1 MNKFTLACCSLL
13 DRYPLYQHLTTDNN
27 GKKHLRVLIL
37 GAGERLY
44 GMIRVVLTNGQ
55 LLDAELEVTVATT
68 YAEHE
73 CEILL
78 QRAPSL
84 NQFMSVT
91 LDHQSRTCSAPW
103 RSLGSIA
110 FESRNLEPNSAQ
122 KLMKTYT
129 DCRYV
134 LISADEDEKTRR
146 LASACARFAGASAV
160 IAFYE
165 KQNSHSALENPG
177 QGLLVS
183 FGTAENEAFSA
194 QVKTIA
200 YNLHYAYAK
209 TQNDREP
216 ESRIRE
222 SFMEEYNYSSSMEAA
237 LHVKSKLACV
247 GIMDEDPEEAARRF
261 SRLMSQQPELEARL
275 AAIEHRRWCVDKLLA
290 GYGPVSDMNQIYQ
303 NGATTH
309 DRIEKWH
316 CCLAPCDD
324 AGRSKLTDS
333 DWNIEETDRRWE
345 EFDALDRMS
354 IRIHRRCGEL
364 ARENAPRILSLIHSM
379 QSDISARLELPEEI
393 QEEIQTETKELE
405 AAVGRLLQNNNR
417 SIPAI
422 QQNIAMIKQL
432 LGQIDSPF
440 AKSILNKLPE
450 LEVLLAPCMEYV
462 ICKDYK
468 KQDMIQIRQIPFAL
482 THKERPTLVKLM
494 SDQGLENLYSVW
506 RLEPRSIIFI
516 GYARNA
522 RELEAFNASS
532 AVISDFAAK
541 YLSNEKEDNE
551 KEKLIIHI
559 LVPKGLNT
567 DRMNGSNIIHVERT
581 GEGLHGPLAVLL
593 SEVHADY
600 LDITGADY
608 LLSRQAEAAAAQ
620 ANTRVF
626 YVRED
631 HFENVDRAEALA
643 YSAPEKKLTVEEML
657 RFSGV
662 TPARS
667 ETLRLRFLAD
677 SYRDLWEVALSTPKW
692 RSFCEDAWKAYCNTP
707 QNSFTFTGSDSEQST
722 IRIEISETAAASLV
736 PALEKLRELGF
747 VTTPVF
753 MDRKEGANRVSVFF
767 GTSRK
772 RKELSAFLE
781 QTCRRFLTGDRFEVN
796 GTQEVWL
803 TYRDYSLKDMIIPG
817 NDFIDYRTILTKMES
832 KKLISNVRWNRG
844 QDPIRCSFRLSTQDI
859 LPCFQLSGRV
869 LEYYLY
875 YSILQDGDFDDVE
888 TGYSFFHGEENNSPK
903 NEIDIICTKG
913 YSSVFV
919 SAKMGGKLD
928 NSFLYEVS
936 YLANRF
942 GLNARAVLAAPRIAM
957 FSTDPM
963 SGNPVLSPAASHARQ
978 RNVYL
983 LGTEC
988 FESGKIGAVLSNIVA
1003 GKSDWWAV

>member
-1 MNKFTLACCSLL
+1 MNKFTLACCNLL
-13 DRYPLYQHLTTDNN
+13 DKYPLYQHLTIDNN
-27 GKKHLRVLIL
+27 GRKHLRVLIL

-44 GMIRVVLTNGQ
+44 GMIRAVLTNGQ
-55 LLDAELEVTVATT
+55 LLDTDLEVTVAAT

-73 CEILL
+73 CEMLL
-78 QRAPSL
+78 QRAPYLS
-84 NQFMSVT
+84 QFMSVT
-91 LDHQSRTCSAPW
+91 LDHKKRTGPAPW

-146 LASACARFAGASAV
+146 LASTCARFAGASSV
-160 IAFYE
+160 IAYYE
-165 KQNSHSALENPG
+165 KQNNHSDLENTG

-216 ESRIRE
+216 ESRIFE

-275 AAIEHRRWCVDKLLA
+275 AAVEHRRWCVDKLLA
-290 GYGPVSDMNQIYQ
+290 GYGPVSDINQIYQ

-316 CCLAPCDD
+316 CCLTSCDD
-324 AGRSKLTDS
+324 AGHSKLTDS
-333 DWNIEETDRRWE
+333 DWKIEEADRRWE
-345 EFDALDRMS
+345 ELDELDRMS

-379 QSDISARLELPEEI
+379 QSDISARLELPEEV
-393 QEEIQTETKELE
+393 QAETKELE
-405 AAVGRLLQNNNR
+405 AAVSRLLQNNNR
-417 SIPAI
+417 SISAI
-422 QQNIAMIKQL
+422 QQKIAMIKQL
-432 LGQIDSPF
+432 LEKNDSPF

-450 LEVLLAPCMEYV
+450 LEELLAPCMEYV

-468 KQDMIQIRQIPFAL
+468 KQDMAQIRQIPFAL
-482 THKERPTLVKLM
+482 THKERPILVKLM

-506 RLEPRSIIFI
+506 RLEPRTVIFV
-516 GYARNA
+516 GYARNP
-522 RELEAFNASS
+522 RELKTLDASS
-532 AVISDFAAK
+532 AAISNFAAK
-541 YLSNEKEDNE
+541 HFSNENE
-551 KEKLIIHI
+551 QLIIRI
-559 LVPKGLNT
+559 LVPKGMNT
-567 DRMNGSNIIHVERT
+567 DRMNGSNIIHVEST
-581 GEGLHGPLAVLL
+581 EEGLHGPLAVLL

-608 LLSRQAEAAAAQ
+608 LIARQAEAAAAQ

-657 RFSGV
+657 RFFGA
-662 TPARS
+662 TPDRS
-667 ETLRLRFLAD
+667 ETRKLRFLAD
-677 SYRDLWEVALSTPKW
+677 SYRDLWEVAMSTTKW
-692 RSFCEDAWKAYCNTP
+692 HSFCTDAWKAYCVTP
-707 QNSFTFTGSDSEQST
+707 QHSFAFTDSDSKQHM
-722 IRIEISETAAASLV
+722 IKIDISETAAASLV
-736 PALEKLRELGF
+736 PALEVLRDLGF
-747 VTTPVF
+747 VTTSLF
-753 MDRKEGANRVSVFF
+753 LNREEAGNCVSVRF
-767 GTSRK
+767 GVSQNN
-772 RKELSAFLE
+772 EALAAFLE
-781 QTCRRFLTGDRFEVN
+781 NTCRRFLTGDRFEVN
-796 GTQEVWL
+796 GTQTVRL
-803 TYRDYSLKDMIIPG
+803 IYRDYSVKDMVIPG
-817 NDFIDYRTILTKMES
+817 NTFIDYRTILTKMEN
-832 KKLISNVRWNRG
+832 KKLISNVRWERG
-844 QDPIRCSFRLSTQDI
+844 QDPIRCSFRLSTRDI
-859 LPCFQLSGRV
+859 LSCFQLSGRV

-888 TGYSFFHGEENNSPK
+888 TGYSFFHGEVNNSAE
-903 NEIDIICTKG
+903 NELDIICIKG

-919 SAKMGGKLD
+919 SAKMVDKLE
-928 NSFLYEVS
+928 NSYLYEVS
-936 YLANRF
+936 YLASRF
-942 GLNARAVLAAPRIAM
+942 GFNARAVLAAPRISM
-957 FSTDPM
+957 FKTD
-963 SGNPVLSPAASHARQ
+963 SVSNNLVLTSEAIRARN

-988 FESGKIGAVLSNIVA
+988 FQKGRIGAILNNIVI
-1003 GKSDWWAV
+1003 GKQNWWEA